1 MGTKTTFTAVRVRT
15 ECADRMLPLGRS
27 GAVSGD
33 RPAKETGCAMSSQ
46 QTGQTR
52 NVGEREARQVAEE
65 ARESGWQKPSFGK
78 QLYLGDFQLG
88 LIHPHPRPDAE
99 AVRRGEEFCAKMREF
114 CETSVDGALI
124 EREARIPDE
133 VVKGLAA
140 IGAFGMKIAPEYGG
154 LGLTNLYYNR
164 ALIIAGSA
172 SPVLAALLS
181 AHQSIGVPQPLALFG
196 TDDQKQRFLPRCARG
211 EISAFL
217 LTEPDVGSDPARLN
231 TSATPSEDG
240 SQYVLDGVK
249 LWTTNGVVADLLVV
263 MARVPARGG
272 ITAFV
277 VEGRAPG
284 ITV

>member
-1 MGTKTTFTAVRVRT
+1 
-15 ECADRMLPLGRS
+15 
-27 GAVSGD
+27 
-33 RPAKETGCAMSSQ
+33 MSTQ
-46 QTGQTR
+46 QTGQAR
-52 NVGEREARQVAEE
+52 NVSEREARQVAEE
-65 ARESGWQKPSFGK
+65 AREADWQRPSFGK
-78 QLYLGDFQLG
+78 QLYLGNFQLD
-88 LIHPHPRPDAE
+88 LIHPHPRPDGE

-114 CETSVDGALI
+114 CETAVDSALI

-196 TDDQKQRFLPRCARG
+196 TEEQKQRYLPRCARG

-217 LTEPDVGSDPARLN
+217 LTEPDVGSDPARLG
-231 TSATPSEDG
+231 TTAVPSSGG
-240 SQYVLDGVK
+240 SEYLLNGVK

-263 MARVPARGG
+263 MAQVPASD
-272 ITAFV
+272 
-277 VEGRAPG
+277 
-284 ITV
+284 